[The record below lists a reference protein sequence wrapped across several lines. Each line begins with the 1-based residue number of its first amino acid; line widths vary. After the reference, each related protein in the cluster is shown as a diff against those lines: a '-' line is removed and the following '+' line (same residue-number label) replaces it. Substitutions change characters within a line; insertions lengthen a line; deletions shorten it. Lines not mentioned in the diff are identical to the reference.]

1 MLLHAISK
9 VSFSP
14 TPLQVQLQL
23 LMYAPMEAHT
33 ANSYN
38 IIMLCNLKSGQ
49 IEHVK

>member
-38 IIMLCNLKSGQ
+38 IMHCNLKSGQ